1 MKLNFKISEFNISG
15 EAIPEVIADK
25 ILKYHIQPMQDVR
38 EELGYA
44 LFPSK
49 KSGYRSVV
57 WENTHGR
64 PGTSQHV
71 FNGKGAVDWT
81 CNNFKARKNELL
93 KSMIKHTAYT
103 RFAIY
108 NGFIH
113 ADYKPTPSGNRE
125 VFISDSKSKWT
136 FKEFI

>member
-15 EAIPEVIADK
+15 ETIPEVIADK

-44 LFPSK
+44 IFPSQ
-49 KSGYRSVV
+49 KSGYRSRK
-57 WENTHGR
+57 WEIDHGR
-64 PGTSQHV
+64 SGKSQHV
-71 FNGKGAVDWT
+71 FDGKGAVDWT
-81 CNNFKARKNELL
+81 CNVFIERKDELL
-93 KSMIKHTAYT
+93 DSMIKHTAYT